1 METYKVLFN
10 EEDNEGVYAISLVSD
25 PAIEVNFISLSK
37 NKEIKLATINE
48 EQRILVGP
56 ILIPDQL
63 IYRNQDG
70 HEYNIMFPKET
81 IKQVQHNFV
90 QQGYQNNSTI
100 EHSGKSIPNVTFVE
114 TWIKEDEV
122 HDKSVLYGFNEPVGT
137 LFGLMKVN
145 NDEIWNDYV
154 KTGKVKGFSIDGVF
168 DMEKVNLKTEIN
180 MNLETIVN
188 AIKEG
193 FASIKMSNENE
204 QVDAVETTENVE
216 VTMATMMLKDGVTIL
231 EAEAFEPEQAVFI
244 VAENGDKVPAP
255 VGEHELEDGRIL
267 VITQEG
273 IIAEI
278 KDAMVEEVAPDA
290 APAGAEMVEMN
301 TKLAGELDL
310 ALLTKAVKMLFNDRF
325 CWEINNQKR
334 DASLQEL
341 IPAMTVAMSTE
352 VAKQIE
358 SIRTELTAQIADVKT
373 TQVEV
378 KASTKAKPEVAE
390 TSNKNVKLTRS
401 QKILNNIK
409 NLN

>member
-1 METYKVLFN
+1 MQKVYNKTIKKSYSIMETYKVLFN
-10 EEDNEGVYAISLVSD
+10 EQENEGVYAISLVSD

-90 QQGYQNNSTI
+90 QQGYQNNSTL
-100 EHSGKSIPNVTFVE
+100 EHSGKAIPNVTFVE

-122 HDKSVLYGFNEPVGT
+122 HDKSVLYGFSEPVGT

-145 NDEIWNDYV
+145 NDKIWNDYV

-168 DMEKVNLKTEIN
+168 DMEKVNLKSDYI

-193 FASIKMSNENE
+193 FASVKLSNETE
-204 QVDAVETTENVE
+204 QVETVETVE
-216 VTMATMMLKDGVTIL
+216 VAMATMMLKDGVTVL
-231 EAEAFEPEQAVFI
+231 EAESFEAGQSVMI

-255 VGEHELEDGRIL
+255 IGDHELEDGRIL
-267 VITQEG
+267 VITEEG

-278 KDAMVEEVAPDA
+278 KDAMVEEVETPE
-290 APAGAEMVEMN
+290 AGVEV
-301 TKLAGELDL
+301 E
-310 ALLTKAVKMLFNDRF
+310 V
-325 CWEINNQKR
+325 E
-334 DASLQEL
+334 
-341 IPAMTVAMSTE
+341 MSTE
-352 VAKQIE
+352 EMIKAIVTNMSVEVSKQIE
-358 SIRTELTAQIADVKT
+358 AIKTELSAQIAEVKT

-401 QKILNNIK
+401 QKILNNLK
-409 NLN
+409 N

>member
-1 METYKVLFN
+1 MQKVYNKTIKKSYSIMETYKVLFN
-10 EEDNEGVYAISLVSD
+10 EQENEGVYAISLVSD

-37 NKEIKLATINE
+37 QTEIKLATINE

-63 IYRNQDG
+63 IYRNQNG

-90 QQGYQNNSTI
+90 QQGYQNNSTL
-100 EHSGKSIPNVTFVE
+100 EHSGKAIPNVTFVE

-122 HDKSVLYGFNEPVGT
+122 HDKSVLYGFSEPVGT

-168 DMEKVNLKTEIN
+168 DMEKVNLKSEIN

-193 FASIKMSNENE
+193 FASVKLSSEAE
-204 QVDAVETTENVE
+204 QVEAVEI
-216 VTMATMMLKDGVTIL
+216 TMATMMLKDGVTIL
-231 EAEAFEPEQAVFI
+231 EAESFETGVYDNPMSVMI

-255 VGEHELEDGRIL
+255 IGDHELEDGRIL
-267 VITQEG
+267 VITEEG

-278 KDAMVEEVAPDA
+278 KDAMVEEVETPE
-290 APAGAEMVEMN
+290 AGVEV
-301 TKLAGELDL
+301 E
-310 ALLTKAVKMLFNDRF
+310 V
-325 CWEINNQKR
+325 E
-334 DASLQEL
+334 
-341 IPAMTVAMSTE
+341 MSTE
-352 VAKQIE
+352 EMIKAIVTNMSVEVSKQIE
-358 SIRTELTAQIADVKT
+358 AIKTELSAQIAEVKT

-390 TSNKNVKLTRS
+390 TSTKNVKLTRS
-401 QKILNNIK
+401 QKILNNLK
-409 NLN
+409 K